1 MDEKETE
8 VSLSIARPKPATLR
22 EDPEKDAI
30 MSDSEK
36 STVPPT
42 VNDIPLVYGRPDT
55 ASLIKEAVQSVAK
68 DQRVLVAACGP
79 TGLIEVVRDTAA
91 SCIRANG
98 PAVELHCEH
107 FGW

>member
-8 VSLSIARPKPATLR
+8 VSLSVGRPKPTTLR

-30 MSDSEK
+30 MSDSEQ
-36 STVPPT
+36 STVPST
-42 VNDIPLVYGRPDT
+42 MNDIPLVYGRPDT
-55 ASLIKEAVQSVAK
+55 ESLIREAVYSVAK
-68 DQRVLVAACGP
+68 DQRVLIAACGP
-79 TGLIEVVRDTAA
+79 IGLIEVVRDTAA